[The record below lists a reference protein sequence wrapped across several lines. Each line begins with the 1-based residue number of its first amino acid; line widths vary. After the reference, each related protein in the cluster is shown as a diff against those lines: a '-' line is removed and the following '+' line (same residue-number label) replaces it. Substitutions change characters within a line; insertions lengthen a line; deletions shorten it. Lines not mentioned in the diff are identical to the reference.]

1 LSDLTPFNPLDRGN
15 LAASVGEAL
24 LCKKAY
30 RLSELKPFFGAG
42 IYAIYYSGNFEHY
55 KPLAKRNTKENLT
68 SPIYVGKAVPEG
80 ARKGGSTGTQT
91 KTRALFNRLREHAES
106 IEAASNLK
114 PTDFYCKFLVV
125 DDIWIPLGESL
136 LIAKFSP
143 IWNNLID
150 GFGNHDPG
158 KGRYQGMRPRW
169 DVLHPGRSWAE
180 KCRERVENK
189 AQIIA
194 DIEEFFRSTPPPQ
207 NLHFY
212 AEQTKPDYKE

>member
-1 LSDLTPFNPLDRGN
+1 MSEHAPFNPLDREN

-24 LCKKAY
+24 LCKKAH
-30 RLSELKPFFGAG
+30 RLDELKPFIGAG

-55 KPLAKRNTKENLT
+55 KPLAKRNAKGNFA
-68 SPIYVGKAVPEG
+68 SPIYVGKAVPAG
-80 ARKGGSTGTQT
+80 ARKGGGNSSQT

-106 IEAASNLK
+106 IEAVSNLNVN
-114 PTDFYCKFLVV
+114 DFYCKFLVV

-158 KGRYQGMRPRW
+158 RGRYEGMRPRW
-169 DVLHPGRSWAE
+169 DVLHPGRLWAE
-180 KCRERVENK
+180 KCRERDETK
-189 AQIIA
+189 SQIVA
-194 DIEEFFRSTPPPQ
+194 DIDEFFRSNPPPN

-212 AEQTKPDYKE
+212 AEQTSPHYSE